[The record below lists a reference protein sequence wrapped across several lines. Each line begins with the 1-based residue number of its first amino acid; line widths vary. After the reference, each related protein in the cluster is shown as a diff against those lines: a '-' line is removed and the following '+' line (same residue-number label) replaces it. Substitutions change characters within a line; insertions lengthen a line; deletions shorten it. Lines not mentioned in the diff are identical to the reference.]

1 MFILACILRT
11 FKPQTLVSAF
21 LKCGCSKWSNKPFK
35 NYDANEHSSEV
46 LTVK

>member
-21 LKCGCSKWSNKPFK
+21 LKILWFLK
-35 NYDANEHSSEV
+35 V
-46 LTVK
+46 VKQACQKL

>member
-21 LKCGCSKWSNKPFK
+21 LKVIWLLKM
-35 NYDANEHSSEV
+35 
-46 LTVK
+46 VKQAFQKL